1 MGHYP
6 THREK
11 TRRAIQAFL
20 DVIDTA
26 EWLKSELRPPLD
38 SFDLTFG
45 EFRLLELLSRKGPLT
60 VRDAALERKS
70 SRQNVKKGS
79 KHLERRGWVRRVV
92 VTLPPAPFEESHKAK
107 SKKEEKRKGRRVGV
121 ITLTPSGRRFVR
133 DVMPNHSKMMK
144 ALMRALDSREQQS
157 LSRLCRK
164 LRSGDALLKFLQ
176 EIRMV
181 EEDQQAVELR
191 EEARAELERLAA
203 RIGAGESR
211 LLASLR
217 SRNKARG

>member
-11 TRRAIQAFL
+11 TRRAIQAYL

-26 EWLKSELRPPLD
+26 EWLKSELRAPLD

-45 EFRLLELLSRKGPLT
+45 EFRVLELLSRKGPLT

-70 SRQNVKKGS
+70 SRQNVKKAS
-79 KHLERRGWVRRVV
+79 KRLERRGWVRRVV

-107 SKKEEKRKGRRVGV
+107 SKKDEKRKGRRVGV
-121 ITLTPSGRRFVR
+121 ITLTPSGKRFVR
-133 DVMPNHSKMMK
+133 DVMPNNSKMMK
-144 ALMRALDSREQQS
+144 ALMRALDSREQLS

-164 LRSGDALLKFLQ
+164 VRSGEALLKFLQ

-191 EEARAELERLAA
+191 EEARAELERLTA
-203 RIGAGESR
+203 RMGARGSR
-211 LLASLR
+211 LPAPLH